1 MTVSRATIILFG
13 GEKGGVGKSTLTTN
27 VATELSMRNAEVI
40 IIDTDPQK
48 TSVNWVDR
56 RNNIVAKCGI
66 KINAVSRDGNIIDT
80 VQNFSQKY
88 DIVLIDA
95 SGRDSQSLRTG
106 LTVADK
112 FYCPIR
118 ASQADLETLPHVC
131 DIIAI
136 AKSFNKSLECSVIVS
151 CAPTN
156 PMINEVS
163 DAINLLED
171 FSEYFSLSRIFI
183 RERKIYRDALLSGN
197 GVVELEN
204 DKARIEI
211 KQLVDEL
218 LREKCI
224 L

>member
-1 MTVSRATIILFG
+1 MSRAKIILFG
-13 GEKGGVGKSTLTTN
+13 GEKGGVGKSTITTN
-27 VATELSMRNAEVI
+27 VAVELSMRNAEVI

-56 RNNIVAKCGI
+56 RNSNIANGHT
-66 KINAVSRDGNIIDT
+66 KINAVSRDGNIIDI

-88 DIVLIDA
+88 DVVLIDS

-131 DIIAI
+131 DIITI
-136 AKSFNKSLECSVIVS
+136 AKSFNKNLECSVIVS

-156 PMINEVS
+156 PMINEVV
-163 DAINLLED
+163 DATNLLKD
-171 FSEYFSLSRIFI
+171 FADYFSLSKIFI

-204 DKARIEI
+204 NKACIEI
-211 KQLVDEL
+211 KNLVDEL
-218 LREKCI
+218 LGDRCI
-224 L
+224 YE